1 MNEVPPP
8 IDSPPPD
15 YNTAVN
21 GPQNPIGKGAG
32 DITNTSVAES
42 FIIRPDPES
51 FIINTRTLFMERPL
65 SSSPPNIRLSF
76 RFPLPLMSFPPFFFR
91 IAAASAAVNS
101 PPPSS
106 FQNFL
111 SSFCGQWGSDS
122 EEFYRLDSEEL
133 KKCLLRMLINRVVK
147 S

>member
-42 FIIRPDPES
+42 FII
-51 FIINTRTLFMERPL
+51 NTRTLFMERPL
-65 SSSPPNIRLSF
+65 SSSPPNIRLSSP
-76 RFPLPLMSFPPFFFR
+76 FPFPFCHSPLSFSESLPPQR
-91 IAAASAAVNS
+91 
-101 PPPSS
+101 
-106 FQNFL
+106 Q
-111 SSFCGQWGSDS
+111 
-122 EEFYRLDSEEL
+122 
-133 KKCLLRMLINRVVK
+133 
-147 S
+147 

>member
-65 SSSPPNIRLSF
+65 SSSPPNIRLS
-76 RFPLPLMSFPPFFFR
+76 RPLSPSPFVIPPFLFQNR
-91 IAAASAAVNS
+91 CRLSGS
-101 PPPSS
+101 KLPPPPLVLPKLP
-106 FQNFL
+106 FQ
-111 SSFCGQWGSDS
+111 
-122 EEFYRLDSEEL
+122 
-133 KKCLLRMLINRVVK
+133 LLWPVGIR
-147 S
+147 